1 MPASQAVH
9 VALPSVA
16 ATLPAAHAL
25 GAVAPLAH
33 DEPAGHGAHSVCEA
47 PPVAP
52 RHEPASHSVTE
63 LAPAPHQPPA
73 SHASH
78 AVAFGDDWNSPA
90 SHSKHAPRP
99 LTLAKLAGAH
109 AIGSVAR
116 TKQ

>member
-1 MPASQAVH
+1 M
-9 VALPSVA
+9 ALPLAA

-33 DEPAGHGAHSVCEA
+33 DEPAGHAAQSTCDA

-52 RHEPASHSVTE
+52 RNEPASHSVTE

-78 AVAFGDDWNSPA
+78 AVALDDDWNAPA
-90 SHSKHAPRP
+90 AHSKHVSRP
-99 LTLAKLAGAH
+99 LTFAKPPGAH
-109 AIGSVAR
+109 AIGSDERAR
-116 TKQ
+116 Q